1 MGDGSQRRAAFRRSA
16 CLAALSISLSDQD
29 LDQLAVAYASLLK
42 WERLVQEMVQKE
54 TEPALI
60 FKATVEG

>member
-1 MGDGSQRRAAFRRSA
+1 MDHKQIVTNR
-16 CLAALSISLSDQD
+16 LTALGISLSDQD

-54 TEPALI
+54 TEPVLI
-60 FKATVEG
+60 FKAKVEG

>member
-1 MGDGSQRRAAFRRSA
+1 MDHKQIVTNR
-16 CLAALSISLSDQD
+16 LATLGISLSDQD

-60 FKATVEG
+60 FKAKMEG

>member
-1 MGDGSQRRAAFRRSA
+1 MDHKQIVTNR
-16 CLAALSISLSDQD
+16 LATLGISLSDQD

-60 FKATVEG
+60 FKAKVEG

>member
-1 MGDGSQRRAAFRRSA
+1 MDHKQIVANR
-16 CLAALSISLSDQD
+16 LAALGISLSDQD